1 VTSTKSK
8 LVLLNLVIISLLGWV
23 QAQPLAPQPDPF
35 VGGDGS
41 KSNPYEIDDCI
52 GLQGIENSSTGTLS
66 DNYELVSDIDCS
78 DTKNWNSGKGF
89 DPLGNNTASA
99 NTVYFSGEINGNNHT
114 IEGLK
119 VARDIKEPGM
129 IHALNGTVKEVKF
142 VNADIRG
149 RGVGGVVAGRTDGGT
164 IRHVGVYSS
173 QVKIDDTSNA
183 GLIVGESDEGAL
195 IETVV
200 TSGFV
205 NASLGAANGGAAGI
219 SGDLR
224 GSSLINKAYSN
235 AALEGPG
242 SAGIT
247 SVIVGGEVRNSYFAG
262 ELSGSSSDGI
272 VDFTSSATVSD
283 AYWDEQKTGVS
294 TDASGSSVPLNTSEM
309 TGDSAVTNMSGF
321 DFTNNWITVLSSDP
335 DTTGDGYPILQAL
348 NRTVQLKAQGIYD
361 TPFSGGSGTSS
372 DPYEIST
379 CQELQDMNTDLSAN
393 YELVNDIDC
402 SDTKNWNS
410 GKGLN
415 PLGITGN
422 GFNGTFDGKGYYI
435 RNLTIDRSSEN
446 YIALFE
452 EIGTSGIVKN
462 ISFENGFIKGNKF
475 VGGIAAVNKGKIQRI
490 IINSFSAETKTYL
503 GGIAAVNKGEIL
515 ENMINGTATVTGDN
529 AVASGIV
536 SLNKGTLS
544 KTYISGNITL
554 TGSSGGKIFGGI
566 AANNTGTV
574 KNLYSS
580 ADAVAYNI
588 DPMTDAL
595 GKQIGYNYNIAEDIY
610 TLDRGRTS
618 PLIAVNVGTVQGES
632 KEMPSQNMSGVDAVG
647 NMTGLDFSSTWETVK
662 ESDPKAISDGYPVL
676 QVLNRTEQLK
686 AQGIYSTGSG
696 SILNSQSNINVPKG
710 ALWVQSSDLRWGNG
724 TSEFWLKDAPIANA
738 GSPGPSGA
746 LWIQGTELHWIDE
759 SGDER
764 SYEGS
769 LVQSG
774 VSGPKGALWVQ
785 NGYIHY
791 IDQNSD
797 ERETDGT

>member
-1 VTSTKSK
+1 
-8 LVLLNLVIISLLGWV
+8 LNRTV
-23 QAQPLAPQPDPF
+23 QLKAQGIYDPF
-35 VGGDGS
+35 SGGSGTSGD
-41 KSNPYEIDDCI
+41 PYQISTCQQ
-52 GLQGIENSSTGTLS
+52 LQDMQNNLS
-66 DNYELVSDIDCS
+66 ANYELMNDVDCS
-78 DTKNWNSGKGF
+78 GF
-89 DPLGNNTASA
+89 TGFSSVGDSYNRFTGVLDGQNF
-99 NTVYFSGEINGNNHT
+99 TVENLTIN
-114 IEGLK
+114 EG
-119 VARDIKEPGM
+119 
-129 IHALNGTVKEVKF
+129 
-142 VNADIRG
+142 
-149 RGVGGVVAGRTDGGT
+149 
-164 IRHVGVYSS
+164 SS
-173 QVKIDDTSNA
+173 DNV
-183 GLIVGESDEGAL
+183 GLIGYLD
-195 IETVV
+195 
-200 TSGFV
+200 
-205 NASLGAANGGAAGI
+205 
-219 SGDLR
+219 
-224 GSSLINKAYSN
+224 
-235 AALEGPG
+235 
-242 SAGIT
+242 
-247 SVIVGGEVRNSYFAG
+247 GGEVRDIGVVDVNITGAHFTGGLVGDSYGSVSRSYSTGSVSGINDVGGLVGYMGGSVSFSFSTASVSGNSDVGGLVGATPGSDFNIGNVSSSYSTGNVSGSNYGVGGLVGDSGGNVYSSFSTG
-262 ELSGSSSDGI
+262 NVSGSSAVGGLVGVNGGS
-272 VDFTSSATVSD
+272 VSD
-283 AYWDEQKTGVS
+283 SYWDVNSSNQSSSGGGTGLS
-294 TDASGSSVPLNTSEM
+294 TGEMQGSAAE
-309 TGDSAVTNMSGF
+309 TNMSGL
-321 DFTNNWITVLSSDP
+321 DFTVNWTTVEASDSDASS
-335 DTTGDGYPILQAL
+335 DGYPVLQVL